1 MIKVH
6 IVDFSC
12 ISYIT
17 EKLNAKLH
25 ILNIFIFI
33 LLNACSSSLPFL
45 QKKKKKKNGVLIFS
59 YLYVYFKIWK
69 LTFLISYDHFLS
81 KKPT

>member
-45 QKKKKKKNGVLIFS
+45 QKKKKKKKMECLF
-59 YLYVYFKIWK
+59 
-69 LTFLISYDHFLS
+69 FLIYMFIL
-81 KKPT
+81 KYEN

>member
-45 QKKKKKKNGVLIFS
+45 QKKKNGVLIFS
-59 YLYVYFKIWK
+59 YLYVYFKI
-69 LTFLISYDHFLS
+69 
-81 KKPT
+81 